1 MQALF
6 KRIITFLHLN
16 KRFSKYFIFLFVS
29 FVFWFLTI
37 MSKQYQT
44 TLTIPIEYVNLPA
57 SKQLISTPEE
67 NIKLTVKS
75 PGFYLLSNNLFKSK
89 SLTIS
94 VNKLNESKGQDY
106 SQSYW
111 VIKQNYHQL
120 NKLLS
125 SDIKIISHFPDT
137 LFLRFQQK
145 QSKKVPIVFKGKLNF
160 TEQYRL
166 KDKIL
171 ISPDSMLVFGTKKQ
185 LDQIS
190 TIATQ
195 QIEFDNLER
204 GVSTTIGLSKLDGIS
219 FAKQNVQLSFE
230 VEKFTEKIVELPLQA
245 INVPKGYKIKFYPPK
260 VAIITTVAFADY
272 DKLNT
277 SFFLANIDASQI
289 AGKSKLEVSINQKPT
304 FAEIVKI
311 KPSRVE
317 FLLIKQ

>member
-6 KRIITFLHLN
+6 KRIIKFLHLN
-16 KRFSKYFIFLFVS
+16 KRLSKYLIFLFVS

-44 TLTIPIEYVNLPA
+44 TLTIPIEYVNLPE
-57 SKQLISTPEE
+57 SKQLINTPEE

-75 PGFYLLSNNLFKSK
+75 PGFYLLSNTLFKSK

-106 SQSYW
+106 SQQYW
-111 VIKQNYHQL
+111 VANKNHQQL

-125 SDIKIISHFPDT
+125 SDIKIISIFPDT

-145 QSKKVPIVFKGKLNF
+145 HSKKVPIVFNGKLNF
-160 TEQYRL
+160 AEQYRL
-166 KDKIL
+166 KDKML
-171 ISPDSMLVFGTKKQ
+171 ISPDSMLVFGAKQQ
-185 LDQIS
+185 LDKIS

-195 QIEFDNLER
+195 QIEFDNLEK
-204 GVSTTIGLSKLDGIS
+204 GVSKTIGLSKLDGIS
-219 FAKQNVQLSFE
+219 FAEQNVQLSFE

-260 VAIITTVAFADY
+260 VALITTVAFADY
-272 DKLNT
+272 DKLNP
-277 SFFLANIDASQI
+277 SFFLANVDASQM
-289 AGKSKLEVSINQKPT
+289 AAKNKLEVSINQKPT

-317 FLLIKQ
+317 FLMIKQ